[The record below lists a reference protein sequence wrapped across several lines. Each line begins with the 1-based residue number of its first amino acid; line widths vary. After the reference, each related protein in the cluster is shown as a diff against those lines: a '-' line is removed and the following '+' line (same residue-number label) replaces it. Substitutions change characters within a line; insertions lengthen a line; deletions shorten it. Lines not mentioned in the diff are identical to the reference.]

1 MASCHSAEGDH
12 EISRHD
18 KAILS
23 RIFNPGLPS
32 SDFSEEIERPEL
44 CEVVAEDDKVKEAK
58 ALEVQGVNAAE
69 QGDIDMAIN
78 SFSEAIQ
85 VAPHWPSA
93 YNNRAQA
100 LRLKGDAKGA
110 LEDLNMAV
118 VLSKGEG
125 NSACQAFTQRAL
137 IKRLEGDEEGAL
149 EDFKA
154 AAGLG
159 NEFAKQMLVA
169 LNPYAALCNQMLGE
183 VMTKLR
189 AGQDPAQ

>member
-1 MASCHSAEGDH
+1 MASSNGTS

-32 SDFSEEIERPEL
+32 SDITIEIERPEL
-44 CEVVAEDDKVKEAK
+44 HESVPEDAQVKEAK
-58 ALEVQGVNAAE
+58 GLEMEGVQAAE
-69 QGDIDMAIN
+69 EGNMDAALDAFSHAIL
-78 SFSEAIQ
+78 

-100 LRLKGDAKGA
+100 LRLKGDTKGA

-125 NSACQAFTQRAL
+125 KSACQAFTQRAL
-137 IKRLEGDEEGAL
+137 IRRLEGDDQGAL
-149 EDFKA
+149 EDFQA
-154 AAGLG
+154 AANLG

-169 LNPYAALCNQMLGE
+169 LNPYAALCNQMLSE

-189 AGQDPAQ
+189 PGQDTQ